1 MGVAAGSTYRFAVL
15 SEPFGSGVTD
25 PTFEYDP
32 TRDKPY
38 LLSVND
44 NNNNTS
50 PLYESSE
57 PNFADRSL
65 VASDITPELSDD
77 VGSNIQNYVK
87 RDGTY
92 YVFTSENDTDAG
104 LYTGDSLAN
113 LTRYGVTLP
122 GGSDCGA
129 WEQDGTWYLFVEG
142 EPYESQ
148 PSSDYL
154 RVNTAS
160 DPTGPWNDQGV
171 CLDVSGEPWHTG
183 DPNLQIVNGEL
194 QMFIDNSEQHPNYRI
209 ARCTPDSSDLLSWSV
224 EDEQVTFQGGGDFDF
239 QDVDGQIKGFV
250 EFAGND
256 AQGIGYFEETHMTSK
271 GYRVPMC
278 SL

>member
-1 MGVAAGSTYRFAVL
+1 M
-15 SEPFGSGVTD
+15 
-25 PTFEYDP
+25 
-32 TRDKPY
+32 
-38 LLSVND
+38 
-44 NNNNTS
+44 
-50 PLYESSE
+50 
-57 PNFADRSL
+57 
-65 VASDITPELSDD
+65 
-77 VGSNIQNYVK
+77 
-87 RDGTY
+87 
-92 YVFTSENDTDAG
+92 
-104 LYTGDSLAN
+104 
-113 LTRYGVTLP
+113 
-122 GGSDCGA
+122 
-129 WEQDGTWYLFVEG
+129 
-142 EPYESQ
+142 
-148 PSSDYL
+148 
-154 RVNTAS
+154 NTAS